1 MAETERP
8 VEVILFSNCGD
19 KELDIYSY
27 PDSHTN
33 GSQQLYYSFKD
44 GQMNVNA
51 VPWLASEIL
60 KPQYQDVVSDLWSE
74 MLSALGILGFLPR
87 DMNKSSPIHPDIDS
101 GLPGNVAP
109 NRRIETSKSGS
120 TVAKIGP
127 QSMALTSK
135 ASLSIQRTCTCGQ
148 SFLDDFVELRPGA
161 AREYETQ
168 LRHFAN
174 ITHANGLSRSSH
186 LSIIGPW
193 LSYLSPWKTQRRSLL
208 PHNVAP
214 DQRGSTL
221 QTLAATTLSSVAQS
235 PEAMFLLLCYPQRKY
250 ATSLLQLDLTGLT
263 SDQTF
268 FSLLRNSYRET
279 RGPWRQLLSLKTLQD
294 IKFAQFD
301 VWKSDLVDI

>member
-1 MAETERP
+1 
-8 VEVILFSNCGD
+8 
-19 KELDIYSY
+19 
-27 PDSHTN
+27 
-33 GSQQLYYSFKD
+33 
-44 GQMNVNA
+44 MNVNA

-87 DMNKSSPIHPDIDS
+87 DMNKSSPVHPDIDS

-214 DQRGSTL
+214 AQCSTRSKGQHAADASGYHLIVGGSKSGSDVPLTM
-221 QTLAATTLSSVAQS
+221 LSPAKIRNEPFTVG
-235 PEAMFLLLCYPQRKY
+235 PNR
-250 ATSLLQLDLTGLT
+250 LDI
-263 SDQTF
+263 
-268 FSLLRNSYRET
+268 R
-279 RGPWRQLLSLKTLQD
+279 
-294 IKFAQFD
+294 
-301 VWKSDLVDI
+301 SDLLFFVTK